1 MFRLAKCENTNRTE
15 HWWGFEEMN
24 IFSISE
30 KSRLVS
36 PFLGIGYLYL
46 LKISNEH
53 ILGTSRS
60 TLDYFLAE
68 KPLPS
73 SRNFSLLRSF
83 HGLHTVLDLWA
94 RQNFHFSSWN
104 LRYTHFE
111 QIKFTET
118 WLDFSLKTFEYP
130 VIIIHLTKILMRTLK
145 LIKYFLNRIFSLWV
159 AMKRKFI
166 FPDSPGWAGI
176 WYNWKSF

>member
-1 MFRLAKCENTNRTE
+1 
-15 HWWGFEEMN
+15 MN

-30 KSRLVS
+30 ESKLVS

-60 TLDYFLAE
+60 ILDYFLAE

-73 SRNFSLLRSF
+73 SITFPLLRSF
-83 HGLHTVLDLWA
+83 CGLHTVLRFVSKTKLCY
-94 RQNFHFSSWN
+94 FSSWN
-104 LRYTHFE
+104 LRYAQVE

-118 WLDFSLKTFEYP
+118 PLDFSLKTFEYP
-130 VIIIHLTKILMRTLK
+130 VILIHLTKILIRTLK
-145 LIKYFLNRIFSLWV
+145 LIKFFLNRIFSLWV

-166 FPDSPGWAGI
+166 FPDSPGRAGI